1 MSIQEVRDK
10 IKVLYESK
18 HFQEN
23 VLLVLVITL
32 VGSACFLFGRLSN
45 TASQPTKS
53 VVITGHVETFTN
65 SLATNETPATI
76 GQGEY
81 VASRNGT
88 KYYPPNC
95 GSAKRINEENK
106 VWFATQEEAELAG
119 FTKSSTCTYE

>member
-10 IKVLYESK
+10 IKVLYENK

-23 VLLVLVITL
+23 VLLVLVITV
-32 VGSACFLFGRLSN
+32 VGSSCFLFGRLSN
-45 TASQPTKS
+45 TASLTTKS
-53 VVITGHVETFTN
+53 VVITGQVETFTDSIAPN
-65 SLATNETPATI
+65 VTPATI

-106 VWFATQEEAELAG
+106 VWFGNAG
-119 FTKSSTCTYE
+119 RSRACWFY